1 MLAWLSEN
9 LATIII
15 CVVLA
20 AIVAAIIVY
29 LVENKKKVSPP
40 AAVTAG
46 IVRWRANATNT
57 QKITNKHLGDGGG
70 KSSSPAF

>member
-29 LVENKKKVSPP
+29 LVENK
-40 AAVTAG
+40 
-46 IVRWRANATNT
+46 
-57 QKITNKHLGDGGG
+57 
-70 KSSSPAF
+70 

>member
-20 AIVAAIIVY
+20 AIVSAIIVY
-29 LVENKKKVSPP
+29 LVENKKK
-40 AAVTAG
+40 
-46 IVRWRANATNT
+46 
-57 QKITNKHLGDGGG
+57 G
-70 KSSSPAF
+70 KSSCGGNCGHCPMAGKCHEHAENHK

>member
-20 AIVAAIIVY
+20 EVGQDG
-29 LVENKKKVSPP
+29 LENMIS
-40 AAVTAG
+40 
-46 IVRWRANATNT
+46 
-57 QKITNKHLGDGGG
+57 
-70 KSSSPAF
+70 KSEMND